1 MAKPGV
7 IAIFGIAASLA
18 LFAVAPSAAEPLRIP
33 DTVLEPAAFA
43 ALDGW
48 NNEDHVAALQTFR
61 NSCQPILK
69 KKARAM
75 LGRHFEEALRQV
87 CERLSKLGSI
97 SDEAAARRF
106 FEENF
111 RPVRITRLSEEAG
124 FLTGYYE
131 PEVEG
136 RRAPSNEFNIPIYRQ
151 PGGFFAKLRA
161 AVGKL
166 LRHRI
171 GRRDVGTFD
180 RAAIEDGVLKDRAL
194 EICWLKDPVDAF
206 FIQIQGSA
214 RVRLE
219 DGKLLR
225 INYDASNGL
234 PYTPVGRILIER
246 GIIPRDQMS
255 MDAIRTYFAEEPEDA
270 REIMRMNKSYV
281 FFREV
286 NELSPDSEPAGAEGV
301 NLVRERSI
309 AVDKA
314 IHVYGSP
321 FWIEADLPI
330 ASEKPVT
337 RFRRTM
343 IAQDTGGAIIGPA
356 RADIYFGA
364 GIEAGTISG
373 RIRHPGKF
381 FILVPK
387 EADPARLIDPAPLPP
402 PRPKP

>member
-1 MAKPGV
+1 L
-7 IAIFGIAASLA
+7 IAASLV
-18 LFAVAPSAAEPLRIP
+18 LLSVGRSAAEPLRIP
-33 DTVLEPAAFA
+33 DTALEPMAFA

-48 NNEDHVAALQTFR
+48 NNDDHVAALNTFR

-69 KKARAM
+69 RKARVM
-75 LGRHFEEALRQV
+75 LGRHFEESLRQV
-87 CERLSKLGSI
+87 CERLGKLESPT
-97 SDEAAARRF
+97 DEAAAKHF

-111 RPVRITRLSEEAG
+111 RPVRITRLGDENG

-136 RRAPSNEFNIPIYRQ
+136 RRTASDDFNVPIYRQ
-151 PGGFFAKLRA
+151 PGILARLRA
-161 AVGKL
+161 AVVKL
-166 LRHRI
+166 VRHRI
-171 GRRDVGTFD
+171 GLRTTGPLD
-180 RAAIEDGVLKDRAL
+180 RAAIEDGALKGRAL
-194 EICWLKDPVDAF
+194 ELCWLKDPVDAF
-206 FIQIQGSA
+206 FIHIQGSA

-246 GIIPRDQMS
+246 GIIPREQMS

-281 FFREV
+281 FFRE
-286 NELSPDSEPAGAEGV
+286 ESGLLPDSEPPGAEGV

-314 IHVYGSP
+314 IHVYGTP

-337 RFRRTM
+337 RFRRLM
-343 IAQDTGGAIIGPA
+343 VAQDTGGAIIGPA

-364 GIEAGTISG
+364 GIYAGTVSG

-381 FILVPK
+381 SMLVPK
-387 EADPARLIDPAPLPP
+387 EADPSKLIDPVPLPLS
-402 PRPKP
+402 RPKP

>member
-1 MAKPGV
+1 MAKPNAT
-7 IAIFGIAASLA
+7 AILLAVSLA
-18 LFAVAPSAAEPLRIP
+18 LLFCGRAAAEPLRIS
-33 DTVLEPAAFA
+33 DTMIEPASYA

-48 NNEDHVAALQTFR
+48 NDDDHAAALKTFR
-61 NSCQPILK
+61 ASCQPILRRR
-69 KKARAM
+69 ARAM
-75 LGRHFEEALRQV
+75 MGRHFEEALRQA
-87 CERLSKLGSI
+87 CERLGKIDASA
-97 SDEAAARRF
+97 DDAEAKRF

-111 RPVRITRLSEEAG
+111 RPVRIARLGEEAG

-136 RRAPSNEFNIPIYRQ
+136 RRTPSDEFNVPVYRQ
-151 PGGFFAKLRA
+151 PGFFARLRA

-171 GRRDVGTFD
+171 GRRDAATLD
-180 RAAIEDGVLKDRAL
+180 RGAIEDGALKDRGL
-194 EICWLKDPVDAF
+194 ELCWLKDPVDAF

-219 DGKLLR
+219 DGKLMR

-234 PYTPVGRILIER
+234 PYTPIGRILIER

-270 REIMRMNKSYV
+270 REIMRLNKSYA

-286 NELSPDSEPAGAEGV
+286 SGLAPDAEPAGAQGV
-301 NLVRERSI
+301 NLTRGRSI

-314 IHVYGSP
+314 IHVYGTP

-330 ASEKPVT
+330 ANEKPST
-337 RFRRTM
+337 RFRRLM
-343 IAQDTGGAIIGPA
+343 VAQDTGGAIIGPA
-356 RADIYFGA
+356 RADLYFGA
-364 GIEAGTISG
+364 GLEAGTVAG
-373 RIRHPGKF
+373 RIRHAGTF
-381 FILVPK
+381 FMLVPK
-387 EADPARLIDPAPLPP
+387 EADPSKLIDPVPLPS